1 MLQKGNQAEDNQ
13 TAKARRRLSHGL
25 VVAIAGAGVLLVAG
39 NFQYSFGVFVKPLIN
54 KFGWSRAAI
63 SGCVSVRSVVS
74 GLTSPLIGTFSD
86 KYGPKK
92 FILLG
97 IFLIGLSYLL
107 ASRTN
112 SLWEL
117 YLFLGV
123 LTGIGISCELVPAVS
138 TATRWFGRKSALA
151 NGIVFSGFGMAQ
163 IILPPV
169 ATYIIVQQGL
179 GTCFTILGL
188 AAWVLGIVA
197 WYFIKLPPNTESQ
210 SQAEPGEADIPKVTE
225 PPIGTV
231 DNYTLS
237 EALHTK
243 TLWIMLLVIMVVTI
257 SYQMIIIHIVAAATD
272 IGITPEAAAIILTLS
287 GITNTLGRL
296 TTGALTSKIGNRA
309 VLALYLAIQ
318 ALSLFAL
325 VWARDLYLFYIIAT
339 VCGLAYGGTVPM
351 IPTLAGSFFGTRAIG
366 SIFGTTVTAATT
378 GVAIGPLLAG
388 YIFDS
393 TGSYSIAF
401 LSAAIALA
409 IAFLFSLLLK
419 SPRRKTLTTQ
429 LGMV

>member
-1 MLQKGNQAEDNQ
+1 MLQRENQAEDDQ
-13 TAKARRRLSHGL
+13 PTKAGRRLSPGW

-74 GLTSPLIGTFSD
+74 GLTSPIIGTFSD
-86 KYGPKK
+86 KYGPKI

-107 ASRTN
+107 TSRIN
-112 SLWEL
+112 SLWQL
-117 YLFLGV
+117 YLFLGI
-123 LTGIGISCELVPAVS
+123 LTGIGISCELVPAIS
-138 TATRWFGRKSALA
+138 TATRWFGRKAALA
-151 NGIVFSGFGMAQ
+151 NGVVFSGFSMAQ

-179 GTCFTILGL
+179 GTCFIILGL
-188 AAWVLGIVA
+188 AAWLLGSVA
-197 WYFIKLPPNTESQ
+197 WYFIKPPPNTKSQ
-210 SQAEPGEADIPKVTE
+210 SQAEPREVDIPEVTE

-231 DNYTLS
+231 DNYTLL

-257 SYQMIIIHIVAAATD
+257 SYQMIIIHIVAAAID

-296 TTGALTSKIGNRA
+296 IAGALTSKIGHRA

-325 VWARDLYLFYIIAT
+325 VWARDLYFFYIIAT
-339 VCGLAYGGTVPM
+339 VCGLAYGGTVPLM
-351 IPTLAGSFFGTRAIG
+351 PTLAGSFFGTRAIG

-388 YIFDS
+388 YIFDT
-393 TGSYSIAF
+393 TGSYSMAF

-409 IAFLFSLLLK
+409 VVFLLSLLLK
-419 SPRRKTLTTQ
+419 SPQRRTLAT
-429 LGMV
+429 

>member
-1 MLQKGNQAEDNQ
+1 MLQRENQAEDDQ
-13 TAKARRRLSHGL
+13 PTKAGRRLSPGW

-39 NFQYSFGVFVKPLIN
+39 NFQYSFGVFVKPLID

-86 KYGPKK
+86 KYGPKI

-107 ASRTN
+107 TSRIN
-112 SLWEL
+112 SLWQL
-117 YLFLGV
+117 YLFLGI
-123 LTGIGISCELVPAVS
+123 LTGIGISCELVPAIS
-138 TATRWFGRKSALA
+138 TATRWFGRKAALA
-151 NGIVFSGFGMAQ
+151 NGVVFSGFSMAQ

-179 GTCFTILGL
+179 GTCFIILGL
-188 AAWVLGIVA
+188 AAWLLGSVA
-197 WYFIKLPPNTESQ
+197 WYFIKPPPNTKSQ
-210 SQAEPGEADIPKVTE
+210 SQAEPREVDTPKVTE

-231 DNYTLS
+231 DNYTLL

-296 TTGALTSKIGNRA
+296 TAGALTSKIGHRA

-325 VWARDLYLFYIIAT
+325 VWARDLYFFYIIAT
-339 VCGLAYGGTVPM
+339 VCGLAYGGTVPLM
-351 IPTLAGSFFGTRAIG
+351 PTLAGSFFGTRAIG

-388 YIFDS
+388 YIFDT
-393 TGSYSIAF
+393 TGSYSMAF

-409 IAFLFSLLLK
+409 VVFLLSLLLK
-419 SPRRKTLTTQ
+419 SPQRRTLAT
-429 LGMV
+429 